1 MERLY
6 RERLMAKYPSEI
18 FGCYLRNMSPEAEEM
33 RRKYWCPFHES
44 PCYKQSRLIDYP
56 FGVCTAHVDGQ
67 EIALCPRRFLEKN
80 TVFQNIAIS
89 QFGTSDNVLVFSE
102 VGLPGIGS
110 FDFVMVQHKP
120 LSTHVED
127 FVAIEFQTGQTTSTG
142 KLVEGFKTFMKDRR
156 LREGSSYSFG
166 INMYDIWKRTFTQI
180 LNKGIIMEKWGK
192 KIFWVVQDPIFS
204 YFQKKFRLTDMGYDK
219 SHCSVFSLY
228 DLKENGGR
236 LNLLPTRMFSST
248 VDALFDAFRR
258 NDDIPPVEKFVER
271 LESKLSGDIKI
282 ALHLSRE
289 KAPVKFDAPK
299 PGATGRVR
307 EPSDVFTD

>member
-1 MERLY
+1 
-6 RERLMAKYPSEI
+6 MAKYPSEI
-18 FGCYLRNMSPEAEEM
+18 FGCALRNMTPEAEEM

-44 PCYKQSRLIDYP
+44 QCYKQSRLIDYP

-80 TVFQNIAIS
+80 KVFQDIAIS
-89 QFGTSDNVLVFSE
+89 HFGTKDNILVFSE
-102 VGLPGIGS
+102 VGLPGIGN

-120 LSTHVED
+120 FSAHVED
-127 FVAIEFQTGQTTSTG
+127 FVAVEFQTGQTTSTG
-142 KLVEGFKTFMKDRR
+142 QLVEGFKTFMKDRR
-156 LREGSSYSFG
+156 LPEDASYRFG

-192 KIFWVVQDPIFS
+192 KIFWVVQEPVFR
-204 YFQKKFRLTDMGYDK
+204 YFQHKFRLSDMDYSM
-219 SHCSVFSLY
+219 SHSSVFSLY
-228 DLKENGGR
+228 DLKENGLR
-236 LNLLPTRMFSST
+236 LELFAAKMCSST

-271 LESKLSGDIKI
+271 LESKLSGDIKL

-289 KAPVKFDAPK
+289 KVPVKFDAPK

-307 EPSDVFTD
+307 ESTSELETD

>member
-1 MERLY
+1 
-6 RERLMAKYPSEI
+6 MAKYPSEI

-156 LREGSSYSFG
+156 LREGYFPF
-166 INMYDIWKRTFTQI
+166 MTLKKRAGVSIYFRQGCSPQQWTPYLTPFVGMT
-180 LNKGIIMEKWGK
+180 
-192 KIFWVVQDPIFS
+192 IFP
-204 YFQKKFRLTDMGYDK
+204 R
-219 SHCSVFSLY
+219 
-228 DLKENGGR
+228 
-236 LNLLPTRMFSST
+236 
-248 VDALFDAFRR
+248 
-258 NDDIPPVEKFVER
+258 
-271 LESKLSGDIKI
+271 
-282 ALHLSRE
+282 
-289 KAPVKFDAPK
+289 
-299 PGATGRVR
+299 
-307 EPSDVFTD
+307 